1 MMLLISIS
9 MSIAGMRSNSSLN
22 APRLSAAIMMPSL
35 NLIASTLVPVTIGC
49 LNSVKKQR

>member
-1 MMLLISIS
+1 MMLLVSISIS
-9 MSIAGMRSNSSLN
+9 IAATRSNSSPS

-49 LNSVKKQR
+49 LKGVKKKS